1 MVILECNEFEVS
13 LSQTEVAVQSNV
25 RAGLGG
31 SGGNLIL
38 IPVCLAQLPL
48 RQASYPQ
55 CTPMHYLPA

>member
-13 LSQTEVAVQSNV
+13 LSQTEAEVQSNV

-31 SGGNLIL
+31 SGGNRIL
-38 IPVCLAQLPL
+38 IPVCLTQLPL
-48 RQASYPQ
+48 RQTSHPR

>member
-13 LSQTEVAVQSNV
+13 LSQTEAEVQSNV

-31 SGGNLIL
+31 SGGNRIP
-38 IPVCLAQLPL
+38 IPVCLTQLPL
-48 RQASYPQ
+48 RQTSHPR